1 MIDGRNGILVPFH
14 DRGELARRVC
24 DVLADPAAHAERGR
38 LARETV
44 LRRYDMAAVC
54 VPEAMRVLHGP
65 DRAGPRRPAP
75 EPGLWSVA

>member
-1 MIDGRNGILVPFH
+1 MKQYLVDAFTS
-14 DRGELARRVC
+14 
-24 DVLADPAAHAERGR
+24 R
-38 LARETV
+38 LCHGNQ
-44 LRRYDMAAVC
+44 AAVC